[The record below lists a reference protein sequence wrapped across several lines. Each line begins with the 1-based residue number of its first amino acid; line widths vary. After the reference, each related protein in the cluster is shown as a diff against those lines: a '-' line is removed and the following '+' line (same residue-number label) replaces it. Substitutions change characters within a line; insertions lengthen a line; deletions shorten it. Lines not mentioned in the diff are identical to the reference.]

1 MTTVTRV
8 DGAPGTGKTYT
19 LRKRLERRKSG
30 GLYPT
35 DVNWITF
42 TRAGTEDAVETVA
55 DVFPELK
62 DDDSDLRAD
71 DVARTFHSLTLT
83 LLLRT
88 GLVAFGEDIDPD
100 PVIVQGT
107 YDDDEI
113 DPFAEFCERHGM
125 SYDADSSDTKKL
137 LSGEVEKTPSG
148 NKFFAISDY
157 LNQTCKPPSKH
168 WDAPIETSIP
178 NSEIERLLEKWAEFK
193 RTEYDHRVFEF
204 ADYVHYAYEEGVVP
218 DVELLLID
226 EFQDFTPAE
235 YRLYKQWRDAGAI
248 DEIVLAGDPQQ
259 SIYSFRGGS
268 PLYFEET
275 DRDEDV
281 DLTKSYRCPAPVAE
295 AARQILDAHPDTA
308 PRGFHAESDDG
319 HLRSLTSPTA
329 DSLCDDLLAAARRHD
344 ADSDTPRLMLLTRTN
359 SQLARL
365 SRTLRS
371 VGIPFDILGSRRSLW
386 EYGDLSPLLEVLNSY
401 PDPTAYDMR
410 RLKLLFGSLQS
421 AALAD
426 IDTSTQ
432 IGQTVPADRVHSALS
447 RYDGVEE
454 IVGDLDL
461 PEWQTDALGA
471 AVDAPADLSPDDV
484 KIGTIHTAKGLEA
497 SSVYLFAEATERI
510 VEQYERDDDAAAEEH
525 RVWYVGTT
533 RAADELTIV
542 ENYFNGPTA
551 PPVEWLRLSGVVA

>member
-19 LRKRLERRKSG
+19 LRKRLEDRKAA
-30 GLYPT
+30 GLNP
-35 DVNWITF
+35 DAVNWITF

-55 DVFPELK
+55 DVFTDLT
-62 DDDSDLRAD
+62 DDDTDLSPD
-71 DVARTFHSLTLT
+71 DVARTFHSLTLS

-88 GLVAFGEDIDPD
+88 GLVEFDEDIEPD

-113 DPFAEFCERHGM
+113 DPYAEFCERYGM
-125 SYDADSSDTKKL
+125 SYNADGSNTKKL
-137 LSGEVEKTPSG
+137 LSGETEKTPPG
-148 NKFFAISDY
+148 NKFFAIADF

-168 WDAPIETSIP
+168 WDAPVETSIP
-178 NSEIERLLEKWAEFK
+178 NGEIEELLQRWDEFK
-193 RTEYDHRVFEF
+193 RTEYGHRVFEF
-204 ADYVHYAYEEGVVP
+204 TDYVHYAYEEGVVP

-235 YRLYKQWRDAGAI
+235 YRLYKQWRDAGGI
-248 DEIVLAGDPQQ
+248 DQIVLAGDPQQ

-275 DRDEDV
+275 DRDDDI
-281 DLTKSYRCPAPVAE
+281 DLKKSYRCPRPVAK
-295 AARQILDAHPDTA
+295 AARQILDAHPQTPA
-308 PRGFHAESDDG
+308 RGSHAENDDG
-319 HLRSLTSPTA
+319 QLRSLSSPTA
-329 DSLCDDLLAAARRHD
+329 DAFRDDLLSSARRVEAD
-344 ADSDTPRLMLLTRTN
+344 ADTPRLMLLTRTN
-359 SQLARL
+359 GQLRRV

-386 EYGDLSPLLEVLNSY
+386 DYGDLSPLLTLLNDF
-401 PDPTAYDMR
+401 PDPTGYDVR
-410 RLKLLFGSLQS
+410 RLELIFDSLES
-421 AALAD
+421 ASIGD
-426 IDTSTQ
+426 VDTTEQ
-432 IGQTVPADRVHSALS
+432 IGQTVPADAAHAALS
-447 RYDGVEE
+447 RYDTAED
-454 IVGDLDL
+454 IVADLDL
-461 PEWQTDALGA
+461 PDWQNDALAA

-497 SSVYLFAEATERI
+497 SSVYLFAEATSRI

-533 RAADELTIV
+533 RAAEELTIV